1 MTKQSEA
8 VTAYFIGHD
17 PGQEQRRHPTMG
29 RLDEGIQDPI
39 KDDPVRH
46 ERLAAI
52 GKNGTQIRL
61 HKKRMTFYFENL
73 SDWKHKCIEPEMTQ
87 FSPIN

>member
-1 MTKQSEA
+1 MTLEWSRGGTPLWVGWTKEFR
-8 VTAYFIGHD
+8 TLL
-17 PGQEQRRHPTMG
+17 R
-29 RLDEGIQDPI
+29 

-61 HKKRMTFYFENL
+61 HKKRMTFYFVYL
-73 SDWKHKCIEPEMTQ
+73 SDWKTMCIEPEMTQ
-87 FSPIN
+87 FSPINECFDIDENL